1 MELEPEAK
9 KGSRGMD
16 LTEATQVCESLLGK
30 SLRQLS
36 FPGGRQRKTILA
48 TMEDGSLYAVTKRRK
63 SNRAVLEEGVMRA
76 LIARG
81 APIPSIAAFA
91 DGWLIQ
97 EYVGGVRLSEKLNAA
112 TTQAEIKDWLLQGL
126 DSLLAIQQAGRN
138 AGLSAQ
144 VAGIGHKE
152 GWLDRLMAMPEEIG
166 QHLEKATPAID
177 KEHLASVLAVPFPAF
192 IKWDARPGNAMV
204 SKNNA
209 ISWIDWEHCGT
220 RDPLDD
226 MAWLL
231 GDEWTPNIPELEAQ
245 LLDTYLPLFSEQR
258 TADQSRDYLMTFG
271 TLHMCVRLSLI
282 LSHKG
287 DGTWWDRQRALAGDK
302 IGVTADSVER
312 LCQRAARWSAAS
324 PVLQSFSGWF
334 LEIQDRL
341 LENQVR

>member
-1 MELEPEAK
+1 
-9 KGSRGMD
+9 MD
-16 LTEATQVCESLLGK
+16 LTEATRVCESLLGK
-30 SLRQLS
+30 SLKQLS

-63 SNRAVLEEGVMRA
+63 SNRAELEEGVMRA

-97 EYVGGVRLSEKLNAA
+97 EYVGAVRLSEKLDAA
-112 TTQAEIKDWLLQGL
+112 VTQEEIKGWLAQGL
-126 DSLLAIQQAGRN
+126 DSLLAIQRAGRSAN
-138 AGLSAQ
+138 LSAQ

-152 GWLDRLMAMPEEIG
+152 GWLDRLMAMPEEIA
-166 QHLEKATPAID
+166 QHLEMATPIID
-177 KEHLASVLAVPFPAF
+177 KEKSASVLAVPYRAF
-192 IKWDARPGNAMV
+192 IKWDARPGNAIV
-204 SKNNA
+204 SGKNT

-226 MAWLL
+226 LAWLL
-231 GDEWTPNIPELEAQ
+231 GDEWTPNIPELESQ

-258 TADQSRDYLMTFG
+258 TVDQSRDYLMTFG

-287 DGTWWDRQRALAGDK
+287 DGKWWDRQRALAGDK

-324 PVLQSFSGWF
+324 SVLQSLSGWF
-334 LEIQDRL
+334 LEIQDRV
-341 LENQVR
+341 LEEGI